1 MTGKIKS
8 LSTMRR
14 SGFIRTDSGLNLY
27 FDSSAV
33 RPPGATGLVAG
44 QLVTFDLAGNQW
56 PAAINVRVAV
66 QSQAAP
72 SAPQRSSA
80 GAGLQ
85 YMGFEQ
91 NGSIRAYRFKRILRG
106 EETRDYIVN
115 ADLALFFKH
124 HVGIQEGPA
133 LSLRLLSAGPD
144 CSALVAWPPSQSLSD
159 GDMLAHLARRA
170 AAGTMRGRKRYL
182 DIQAPWPGH
191 RVKSVPAWNTA

>member
-1 MTGKIKS
+1 M
-8 LSTMRR
+8 
-14 SGFIRTDSGLNLY
+14 
-27 FDSSAV
+27 
-33 RPPGATGLVAG
+33 
-44 QLVTFDLAGNQW
+44 VTFDLDGNKW
-56 PAAINVRVAV
+56 PAALNVRVAA

-91 NGSIRAYRFKRILRG
+91 NGSIRAYRFKRVLRG
-106 EETRDYIVN
+106 EETREYIVN
-115 ADLALFFKH
+115 ADMALFVKH

-133 LSLRLLSAGPD
+133 LSLRLLSAGPN
-144 CSALVAWPPSQSLSD
+144 CFAPAAWPPSKSLSD

-182 DIQAPWPGH
+182 DIPVPLPGH
-191 RVKSVPAWNTA
+191 RVKSAPGWNTE